1 MLGYLDS
8 WILKKVKRGGIFTI
22 LENKFRKFLGKL
34 LGLSLMVLE
43 KLSDL

>member
-1 MLGYLDS
+1 MLVYLDT
-8 WILKKVKRGGIFTI
+8 WTLEKLKRGGIFTI